1 MMRIAKSFFSL
12 IILISYMNLSAQ
24 IDNSKV
30 VDTDAFVF
38 QPEEKNTD
46 VKKSFNSIDQGENIT
61 LFGTLNDISN
71 NFPKYEVI
79 NKNPRRMQDNN
90 PVEKDVLVKKFWNG
104 QDVSNVKVKTKLE
117 LGKLET
123 STKKIRIEC
132 RDHSYVDGDRVRL
145 YVNEKVIR
153 SNIILQA
160 GFYMI
165 DIDLKE
171 GFNRIDIEALNQGTS
186 GPNTAEFRVFDGNG
200 NILASN
206 EWNILTGYVATLVV
220 TKN

>member
-30 VDTDAFVF
+30 VETDAFVF
-38 QPEEKNTD
+38 QPEEKNTE

-79 NKNPRRMQDNN
+79 NKKPRRMQDNN

>member
-1 MMRIAKSFFSL
+1 MRITKSYFLLFF
-12 IILISYMNLSAQ
+12 LISYINLFAQ
-24 IDNSKV
+24 IDNSEVIK
-30 VDTDAFVF
+30 TDAFIF
-38 QPEEKNTD
+38 QPEEKSTD
-46 VKKSFNSIDQGENIT
+46 IKKSFNSVDKGESIT
-61 LFGTLNDISN
+61 LFGTLNDISS

-79 NKNPRRMQDNN
+79 NNKPRKMQDNL

-104 QDVSNVKVKTKLE
+104 QDVSKVKIKTKLE

-123 STKKIRIEC
+123 NTKKIRIEC

-145 YVNEKVIR
+145 YLNEKVIR
-153 SNIILQA
+153 SNIILQG

-200 NILASN
+200 NLLASN

>member
-1 MMRIAKSFFSL
+1 
-12 IILISYMNLSAQ
+12 MNLSAQ

-79 NKNPRRMQDNN
+79 NKKPRRMQDNN